1 VRAER
6 IGACP
11 AGTTP
16 PNPLLDTWATPF
28 GLPPFDRITPDHFR
42 PAFEQALAEHRAE
55 IAAIADTSAAPTFAN
70 TIDAL
75 ERAGRSL
82 TRVSSVF
89 FRLAGAHTS
98 DALQAI
104 EREVAPVLARHR
116 STILLDTALF
126 GRIDDLFA
134 RRESLDLTP
143 EQARV
148 LERLRTTFVRA
159 GARLDPAAR
168 ERLAAIAERL
178 ATLGTRFGQNVL
190 ADERNYTLVLETEQ
204 DLAGLPAF
212 VRAAA
217 ARAAAERGLEGR
229 HAITLA
235 RSSIVPFLQFSVRR
249 DLRERAF
256 AAWISRGGNGGATNN
271 NAITAEIIAL
281 RAERAKLLGYP
292 TFAHFQLDD
301 TMAKTPEAVRDL
313 LDRAWAPACA
323 HAMRERDDLQA
334 VAAEGGNFAL
344 APWDWRY
351 YAEKIRRARHDL
363 DEAEIKPY
371 LQLDNMIAAAF
382 DTAHRLFGITF
393 TELRGLPVYHPDVR
407 VWEACDAGGRHLG
420 LFLGDYFARPTKRS
434 GAWMSA
440 FRSQERL
447 SGDVRPIVLNVMNFS
462 KGREG
467 EAALLSFDDAHTL
480 FHEFGHA
487 LHGLLSDVTYPLL
500 AGTRVA
506 RDFLEFPSQ
515 LYEHWLERP
524 EVLGRYAVHH
534 ETGEAMPPAL
544 LEHLLAARTFGQGFA
559 TVEYTAS
566 AIIDLELHLLE
577 RPDDLDVTAFE
588 QATLD
593 RIGMPAEIV
602 ARHRPPH
609 FAHIFS
615 GDGYAA
621 GYYSYLWS
629 EMLDADGFA
638 TFLETGDAFDPA
650 LARRLR
656 NHVYAAGNLREPAEA
671 YRAFCGRLLSIDA
684 LLRQRGLHPSAD
696 EA

>member
-1 VRAER
+1 MRAER
-6 IGACP
+6 IATCP

-16 PNPLLDTWATPF
+16 PNPLLDTWAAPF

-42 PAFEQALAEHRAE
+42 PAFKQALAEHRAE
-55 IAAIADTSAAPTFAN
+55 IAAIADTSAVPTFAN
-70 TIDAL
+70 TVDAL

-82 TRVSSVF
+82 TRVSAVF
-89 FRLAGAHTS
+89 FGLAGAHTS

-116 STILLDTALF
+116 SAILLDTVLF

-134 RRESLDLTP
+134 RRASLDLTP

-178 ATLGTRFGQNVL
+178 AALGTRFGQNML
-190 ADERNYTLVLETEQ
+190 ADERNHTLVLETEP

-217 ARAAAERGLEGR
+217 ARAAAERGLPEGR

-235 RSSIVPFLQFSVRR
+235 RSSIVPFLQFSARR

-256 AAWISRGGNGGATNN
+256 AAWISRGDNGGDTDN
-271 NAITAEIIAL
+271 NAITAEVIAL
-281 RAERAKLLGYP
+281 RAERARLLGYP
-292 TFAHFQLDD
+292 TFAHFRLDD

-313 LDRAWAPACA
+313 LDRVWAPARA
-323 HAMRERDDLQA
+323 RAMRECHDLQA
-334 VAAEGGNFAL
+334 VAAEGGNFAIP
-344 APWDWRY
+344 PWDWRH
-351 YAEKIRRARHDL
+351 YAEKVRRARHDL

-382 DTAHRLFGITF
+382 DTAHRLFGIAF

-407 VWEACDAGGRHLG
+407 VWEACDVGGCHLG

-434 GAWMSA
+434 GAWMDA
-440 FRSQERL
+440 FRGQERL
-447 SGDVRPIVLNVMNFS
+447 SGDVRPIVLNVMNFA
-462 KGREG
+462 KGGEG

-506 RDFLEFPSQ
+506 RDFVEFPPQ

-524 EVLGRYAVHH
+524 EVLGRHAIHH
-534 ETGEAMPPAL
+534 ETGEAMLPAL
-544 LEHLLAARTFGQGFA
+544 LERLLAARTFGQGFA
-559 TVEYTAS
+559 TVEYAAA
-566 AIIDLELHLLE
+566 AIVDLELHLLE

-602 ARHRPPH
+602 ARHRTPH

-638 TFLETGDAFDPA
+638 AFRVISNKGTKRDTDGQLVRSFRP
-650 LARRLR
+650 
-656 NHVYAAGNLREPAEA
+656 GS
-671 YRAFCGRLLSIDA
+671 LSD
-684 LLRQRGLHPSAD
+684 PSACR
-696 EA
+696 

>member
-1 VRAER
+1 
-6 IGACP
+6 
-11 AGTTP
+11 
-16 PNPLLDTWATPF
+16 
-28 GLPPFDRITPDHFR
+28 LPPFDRITPDHFR

-55 IAAIADTSAAPTFAN
+55 IAAIADASAAPTFAN

-75 ERAGRSL
+75 ERAGWSL

-89 FRLAGAHTS
+89 FGLAGAHTS
-98 DALQAI
+98 DVLQAI

-116 STILLDTALF
+116 SAILLNTALF
-126 GRIDDLFA
+126 RRIDDLFA

-148 LERLRTTFVRA
+148 LERLHTTFVRA

-178 ATLGTRFGQNVL
+178 ATLGTRFGQNL
-190 ADERNYTLVLETEQ
+190 LTDERNYTLILETEQ
-204 DLAGLPAF
+204 DLAGLPTF

-217 ARAAAERGLEGR
+217 ARAAADRGLEGKY
-229 HAITLA
+229 AITLA
-235 RSSIVPFLQFSVRR
+235 RSSIVPFLQFSARR

-256 AAWISRGGNGGATNN
+256 TAWISRGDNGGDTDNK
-271 NAITAEIIAL
+271 AIAAEIIAW
-281 RAERAKLLGYP
+281 RAERARRLGYP
-292 TFAHFQLDD
+292 TFAHFRLDD
-301 TMAKTPEAVRDL
+301 TMAKTPQAVHDL
-313 LDRAWAPACA
+313 LNRVWAPARA
-323 HAMRERDDLQA
+323 RAMRECDDLQA
-334 VAAEGGNFAL
+334 AVAEEGGNFII

-351 YAEKIRRARHDL
+351 YAEKVRQARHDL

-407 VWEACDAGGRHLG
+407 VWEACDAGGRHFG
-420 LFLGDYFARPTKRS
+420 LFLGDYFARPSKRS

-440 FRSQERL
+440 FRTQERL
-447 SGDVRPIVLNVMNFS
+447 SGDIRPIVLNVMNFS
-462 KGREG
+462 QGVEG
-467 EAALLSFDDAHTL
+467 EPALLSFDDARTL

-506 RDFLEFPSQ
+506 RDFVEFPSQ
-515 LYEHWLERP
+515 LYEHWLERS
-524 EVLGRYAVHH
+524 EVLGRYAVHYK
-534 ETGEAMPPAL
+534 TGEAMPTAL
-544 LEHLLAARTFGQGFA
+544 LERLLAARTFDQGFA

-566 AIIDLELHLLE
+566 AIVDLELHLLE
-577 RPDDLDVTAFE
+577 QPDDLDVTALE
-588 QATLD
+588 AATLD
-593 RIGMPAEIV
+593 RIGMPEEIV
-602 ARHRPPH
+602 TRHRTPH

-629 EMLDADGFA
+629 EMLDADGFTA
-638 TFLETGDAFDPA
+638 FLDTGDVFDPA

-656 NHVYAAGNLREPAEA
+656 DHVYAAGNLRDPAEA
-671 YRAFCGRLLSIDA
+671 YEAFRGRMPSIDP
-684 LLRQRGLHPSAD
+684 LLRKRGLHPVAN